1 MATEYVKI
9 VKHWVGVGNLVAYQ
23 VGFCNPFIYRGG
35 SRIQSLAY
43 GIILSI
49 FFLTRVLLLKPTKKN
64 FKPFCS

>member
-1 MATEYVKI
+1 MASEYVKI

-49 FFLTRVLLLKPTKKN
+49 FFLT
-64 FKPFCS
+64 